1 MIKDRMAKL
10 FGTDGIRGIALRDPI
25 TEEMGRR
32 LGKALIRFLT
42 GKGEAASVVI
52 GRDTRAS
59 GEMLDLSVAEGVLT
73 AGGTVYRVGVIPT
86 PAVAYVTRAQSA
98 GAGVVISA
106 SHNPHEYNG
115 FKVFLSG
122 GYKPSQEE
130 EREVE
135 ALVLQG
141 RGPSPRNGAVGV
153 KEQENAQEQYLA
165 FLKGTLPKGFS
176 LENRRIVI
184 DCANGATFR
193 TAPLLLARLG
203 AKVEALFV
211 TPDGMNINQ
220 DCGSEHTGSLCQ
232 KVLDMK
238 AHVGLAFDG
247 DGDRL
252 IAVDERGQVL
262 SGDQILT
269 IFAKMLHE
277 RGVLRNNLVVSTV
290 MSNMGLGVAL
300 DAIGIEQVST
310 AVGDR
315 WVMEEMRSRGAVLGG
330 EDSGHMI
337 FSDYHTTGDGLLSA
351 LQLLLSMETLHQ
363 SLSELGT
370 LMRPFPQT
378 LINVPVQTRPPL
390 TEMPAV
396 EKVIKEVEALLGKRG
411 RVLVRYSGTEPVC
424 RVMVEGER
432 EGEVEGYADRIA
444 EVINQTLN

>member
-1 MIKDRMAKL
+1 MSKL
-10 FGTDGIRGIALRDPI
+10 FGTDGIRGIALQDPI

-32 LGKALIRFLT
+32 LGHALIRFLT
-42 GKGEAASVVI
+42 GKGEDASVVI

-59 GEMLDLSVAEGVLT
+59 GEMLGLSVAEGVLT
-73 AGGTVYRVGVIPT
+73 AGGTVYRVGIIPT

-122 GYKPSQEE
+122 GYKLSQEE

-135 ALVLQG
+135 ALILQG
-141 RGPSPRNGAVGV
+141 RGPSPRNGAVEV
-153 KEQENAQEQYLA
+153 REQENAQEQYLA
-165 FLKGTLPKGFS
+165 FLRGTLPKGFS

-193 TAPLLLARLG
+193 AAPLLLARLG
-203 AKVEALFV
+203 AEVEALFV

-220 DCGSEHTGSLCQ
+220 DCGSEHIESLCQ

-290 MSNMGLGVAL
+290 MSNMGLNVAL
-300 DAIGIEQVST
+300 EALGIEQVST
-310 AVGDR
+310 PVGDR
-315 WVMEEMRSRGAVLGG
+315 WVMEEMRARGAILGG

-351 LQLLLSMETLHQ
+351 LQLLLSMETLQ
-363 SLSELGT
+363 QPLSELGT

-390 TEMPAV
+390 SEMPSV
-396 EKVIKEVEALLGKRG
+396 EKVIREVEALLGKRG

-432 EGEVEGYADRIA
+432 ESEVQAHGRRIA
-444 EVINQTLN
+444 DVIQRSLNPESL

>member
-1 MIKDRMAKL
+1 MSKL
-10 FGTDGIRGIALRDPI
+10 FGTDGIRGIALQDPI

-32 LGKALIRFLT
+32 LGHALVRFLT
-42 GKGEAASVVI
+42 RKGEDASVVI

-59 GEMLDLSVAEGVLT
+59 GEILDLSVAEGVLT
-73 AGGTVYRVGVIPT
+73 AGGTVYRIGVIPT
-86 PAVAYVTRAQSA
+86 PGVAYFTRAQSA

-115 FKVFLSG
+115 FKVLLSD
-122 GYKPSQEE
+122 GYKLSQEE

-135 ALVLQG
+135 ALILQG
-141 RGPSPRNGAVGV
+141 RGPSPRNGAVEV
-153 KEQENAQEQYLA
+153 REQENAQEQYLA
-165 FLKGTLPKGFS
+165 FLRGTLPKGFS

-193 TAPLLLARLG
+193 AAPLLLARLG
-203 AKVEALFV
+203 AEVEALFV

-220 DCGSEHTGSLCQ
+220 DCGSEHIESLCQ

-277 RGVLRNNLVVSTV
+277 RGVLRNKLVVSTV
-290 MSNMGLGVAL
+290 MSNMGLNVAL
-300 DAIGIEQVST
+300 EALGIEQVST
-310 AVGDR
+310 PVGDR
-315 WVMEEMRSRGAVLGG
+315 WVMEEMRARGAILGG

-351 LQLLLSMETLHQ
+351 LQLLLSMETLQ
-363 SLSELGT
+363 QPLSELGT

-390 TEMPAV
+390 SEMPAV

-432 EGEVEGYADRIA
+432 ESEVEGYADRIA
-444 EVINQTLN
+444 DVIQRTLNPESV